1 MNFAVIAR
9 VCRHLD
15 EVLPKGHRSITQVT
29 PFRKLLRAKHFFWL
43 LSQELRNGA
52 TMNDLEMTL
61 GSKSVVHI
69 VIVCSSPNRVS
80 PFHGLS
86 HVAQNLIIVRGI
98 DLGHT

>member
-1 MNFAVIAR
+1 
-9 VCRHLD
+9 
-15 EVLPKGHRSITQVT
+15 
-29 PFRKLLRAKHFFWL
+29 
-43 LSQELRNGA
+43 
-52 TMNDLEMTL
+52 MNDLEMTL